1 LNAPGGERVPMG
13 GEVAMNS
20 APSFEV
26 RAVGALRQA
35 PGCPDSS
42 SQALGPDRLERLCRD
57 ECYNPTDERKLVTRI
72 EVVRI
77 RPQMAPGEDVAERIE
92 DPWLVHACPADPA
105 GCTFRFDDPD
115 HAKDGRDALYY
126 VRAIEEPSKAVN
138 AANLRCSYDGD
149 GNCVEVKPCYGD
161 FRTDDGDDCLAETEE
176 RAWSSPIYVDR
187 ED

>member
-1 LNAPGGERVPMG
+1 
-13 GEVAMNS
+13 
-20 APSFEV
+20 V

-42 SQALGPDRLERLCRD
+42 ASALGPERLEHLCRD
-57 ECYNPTDERKLVTRI
+57 ECYNPTNERKLVTRI

-77 RPQMAPGEDVAERIE
+77 RPQATPGEDVAGLIE

-105 GCTFRFDDPD
+105 GCTFRFEDPD
-115 HAKDGRDALYY
+115 HASDARDALYY

-138 AANLRCSYDGD
+138 AGNLRCSYDDD
-149 GNCVEVKPCYGD
+149 GNCVEVAPCYGD
-161 FRTDDGDDCLAETEE
+161 FRTDEDDDCLAETEE